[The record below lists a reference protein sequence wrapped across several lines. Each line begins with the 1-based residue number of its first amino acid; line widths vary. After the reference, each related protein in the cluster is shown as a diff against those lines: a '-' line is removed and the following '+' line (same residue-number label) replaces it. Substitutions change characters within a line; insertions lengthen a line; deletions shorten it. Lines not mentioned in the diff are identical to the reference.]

1 MRILQAVLSLGFI
14 NSLLQLQPK
23 FQRDNIE
30 DASLSKPG
38 EVGGVDYDFKVFLLL

>member
-1 MRILQAVLSLGFI
+1 MRVLQAVLSLGLI

-30 DASLSKPG
+30 DASLGKPG
-38 EVGGVDYDFKVFLLL
+38 EVGGVDCDFKVILLL